1 MGCSIFFYLKYSK
14 KFSDKFTLSN
24 HTRYKIHQLNGRCE
38 EFYYKG
44 YLNGEIGINGLIDTS
59 GVVLANPVKPFWEH
73 TYWYVYSQQVR
84 TEIKAIYNPVDEFNM
99 ISGFEFRRSIIQ
111 GSYITSNVEN
121 PSETADNPGTIGGN
135 YFPGYDIGFYMQG
148 NLNLINNLDFVFGGR
163 LDYNKVRRT
172 GGYGLVAN
180 PKLALI
186 YSEESMNLK
195 LIYSGAFNDAK
206 NWDKYGTTP
215 GRLLNNPNLEPERV
229 QNFEVDFGYKI
240 SENIYSTISAYDAFY
255 SNVIGTAGVI
265 ILNEFGDSIETTQHQ
280 AKGSLSIQ
288 GAQADIKASYGNYNA
303 YLNYTFT
310 RPYNTETKDSL
321 VRIGDI
327 ASHRVNF
334 GLNALFFNKLNT
346 NIRMNWV
353 GKRETGKNTTISDN
367 PLDVID
373 SYFLTNLAITYEYIN
388 GVSFQISVNNLFN
401 SEYFHPGVR
410 SANGGYYAATMPQN
424 ERNFMLK
431 LLLNL

>member
-1 MGCSIFFYLKYSK
+1 MALIIHKYIKEVTGS
-14 KFSDKFTLSN
+14 
-24 HTRYKIHQLNGRCE
+24 CE
-38 EFYYKG
+38 EYYYRG

-59 GVVLANPVKPFWEH
+59 GVILTNPVKPFWEH
-73 TYWYVYSQQVR
+73 TYWYVYSQQIRSELKV
-84 TEIKAIYNPVDEFNM
+84 IYNPVDKFNM

-111 GSYITSNVEN
+111 GAYFTSAEKN
-121 PSETADNPGTIGGN
+121 PSETADIQGEKAGN
-135 YFPGYDIGFYMQG
+135 YFPGYDIGIYTQA
-148 NLNLINNLDFVFGGR
+148 NLNVIENLDFVFGGR

-206 NWDKYGTTP
+206 NWDKYGTTL
-215 GRLLNNPNLEPERV
+215 GRLLNNPSLEPERV
-229 QNFEVDFGYKI
+229 QNFEIDFGYKI
-240 SENIYSTISAYDAFY
+240 SENIYSTISAYNAYY

-288 GAQADIKASYGNYNA
+288 GIQTDIKASYGNYRA
-303 YLNYTFT
+303 YFNYTFT
-310 RPYNTETKDSL
+310 KPYNAENKDSM

-334 GLNALFFNKLNT
+334 GLNALFFNKLNA

-353 GKRETGKNTTISDN
+353 GKRKTGKNTTISDN

-373 SYFLTNLAITYEYIN
+373 SYFLTNMAITYELVN
-388 GVSFQISVNNLFN
+388 GVSVQLSVNNLFN
-401 SEYFHPGVR
+401 KEYFHPGVR
-410 SANGGYYAATMPQN
+410 SANGRYYAAKMPQN

-431 LLLNL
+431 LLFDL